1 MDFLKNEIASK
12 KRQLDQV
19 TASLSPS
26 PDAPPPPKYLKR
38 AELERIEQEQRE
50 QERKRKEQERREKL
64 YGTKAKTAPTS
75 TKKSGTTKSS
85 TDAPTEGA
93 TPTSTTTGAGAEEHA
108 STRNDDGGPTPGET
122 FFVSNEEAI
131 RRLRQKGQ
139 PIRLFAESDKDR
151 RLRLRAL
158 ELIEDSST
166 AVGQRNEFAKAMEG
180 QELGLE
186 LDKVVAK
193 REAAAAGSGKGKGKG
208 KGSAVGGTPNPDPAA
223 ATAAAA
229 DKGKGKDQGKSADG
243 EDGDR
248 EPNPKDQDV
257 LVDLDLVR
265 TNPHKVYPQ
274 IYHAF
279 KVRVSGVSLGLF
291 FAQPCLEF
299 PVVDFLFFSGVDT
312 DLLIAFASPYQRVL
326 KEWEQSLAD
335 RPGERPRCKGI
346 PVLPDE

>member
-64 YGTKAKTAPTS
+64 YGTKKPAT
-75 TKKSGTTKSS
+75 TKKSGAKSS
-85 TDAPTEGA
+85 TDAATDGA
-93 TPTSTTTGAGAEEHA
+93 TTTTNTTDQEA
-108 STRNDDGGPTPGET
+108 STRNADAGGPGPTPGET
-122 FFVSNEEAI
+122 FFVSNEEAV

-158 ELIEDSST
+158 ELIEDSGST

-186 LDKVVAK
+186 LDKVAK
-193 REAAAAGSGKGKGKG
+193 REAAGGGGDVKGKGKG
-208 KGSAVGGTPNPDPAA
+208 KGSAVVGTPDPDPAVA
-223 ATAAAA
+223 GGSAE
-229 DKGKGKDQGKSADG
+229 DKGKGKGKSAD
-243 EDGDR
+243 EADR

-279 KVRVSGVSLGLF
+279 KVRGGWVLSLSLSLLGS
-291 FAQPCLEF
+291 
-299 PVVDFLFFSGVDT
+299 FLCATLSSFV
-312 DLLIAFASPYQRVL
+312 LILSYGSRARL
-326 KEWEQSLAD
+326 
-335 RPGERPRCKGI
+335 C
-346 PVLPDE
+346 

>member
-1 MDFLKNEIASK
+1 MNFLKNEIASK

-19 TASLSPS
+19 TASLSPSPS

-50 QERKRKEQERREKL
+50 QERKRREQERREKL
-64 YGTKAKTAPTS
+64 YGTKSTTNTTA
-75 TKKSGTTKSS
+75 KKSGAKSL
-85 TDAPTEGA
+85 TDAASLATADGA
-93 TPTSTTTGAGAEEHA
+93 TPTSTTGAGVEQIPTPIDGGEG
-108 STRNDDGGPTPGET
+108 GGPTPGET

-158 ELIEDSST
+158 ELIEDST
-166 AVGQRNEFAKAMEG
+166 TVGQRNEFAKAMEG

-186 LDKVVAK
+186 LDKVAK
-193 REAAAAGSGKGKGKG
+193 RAAGSGDIKGKG
-208 KGSAVGGTPNPDPAA
+208 KGSAAAVGTPDPDPA
-223 ATAAAA
+223 TAAGSAE
-229 DKGKGKDQGKSADG
+229 DKGKGKGKNAD
-243 EDGDR
+243 DDVDR

-279 KVRVSGVSLGLF
+279 KVRRLVSSLGLF
-291 FAQPCLEF
+291 FFAHPWSS
-299 PVVDFLFFSGVDT
+299 FL
-312 DLLIAFASPYQRVL
+312 VL
-326 KEWEQSLAD
+326 SSCGCQARL
-335 RPGERPRCKGI
+335 C
-346 PVLPDE
+346 

>member
-64 YGTKAKTAPTS
+64 YGTKANT
-75 TKKSGTTKSS
+75 TKKSGARSS
-85 TDAPTEGA
+85 TDAATDGA
-93 TPTSTTTGAGAEEHA
+93 TTTTNTTDQEA
-108 STRNDDGGPTPGET
+108 STRNADAGGPGPTPGET
-122 FFVSNEEAI
+122 FFVSNEEAV

-158 ELIEDSST
+158 ELIEDSSSNT

-186 LDKVVAK
+186 LDKVAK
-193 REAAAAGSGKGKGKG
+193 RAAGGGGDVKGKGKG
-208 KGSAVGGTPNPDPAA
+208 KGSAVVGTPDPDPAA
-223 ATAAAA
+223 GLAE
-229 DKGKGKDQGKSADG
+229 DKGKGKGESAD
-243 EDGDR
+243 EADR

-279 KVRVSGVSLGLF
+279 KVRGGWVLSLSLSLLGS
-291 FAQPCLEF
+291 
-299 PVVDFLFFSGVDT
+299 FLCATLSSFV
-312 DLLIAFASPYQRVL
+312 LILSYGSRARL
-326 KEWEQSLAD
+326 
-335 RPGERPRCKGI
+335 C
-346 PVLPDE
+346 

>member
-64 YGTKAKTAPTS
+64 YGTKANT
-75 TKKSGTTKSS
+75 TKKSGARSS
-85 TDAPTEGA
+85 TDAATDGA
-93 TPTSTTTGAGAEEHA
+93 TTTTNTTDQEA
-108 STRNDDGGPTPGET
+108 STRNADAGGPGPTPGET
-122 FFVSNEEAI
+122 FFVSNEEAV

-158 ELIEDSST
+158 ELIEDSSSNT

-186 LDKVVAK
+186 LDKVAK
-193 REAAAAGSGKGKGKG
+193 RAAGGGGDVKGKGKG
-208 KGSAVGGTPNPDPAA
+208 KGSAVVGTPDPDPAA
-223 ATAAAA
+223 GLAE
-229 DKGKGKDQGKSADG
+229 DKGKGKGESAD
-243 EDGDR
+243 EADR

-279 KVRVSGVSLGLF
+279 K
-291 FAQPCLEF
+291 
-299 PVVDFLFFSGVDT
+299 
-312 DLLIAFASPYQRVL
+312 
-326 KEWEQSLAD
+326 
-335 RPGERPRCKGI
+335 
-346 PVLPDE
+346 